1 MLFCLCFFLD
11 LFFKQVYTLWKAEKK
26 TQKNYKRSNK
36 HIIVSEIFRLSREKS
51 IKSMCYLHQSVPYSQ
66 EPASVVQLDAPSEL
80 RPGGRGFK
88 KGKRKVQGV
97 PQSQT
102 AALPWHQEEEETD
115 KSKQAQTE
123 QTYEKH

>member
-1 MLFCLCFFLD
+1 ML
-11 LFFKQVYTLWKAEKK
+11 KGPKNTRTKK
-26 TQKNYKRSNK
+26 
-36 HIIVSEIFRLSREKS
+36 
-51 IKSMCYLHQSVPYSQ
+51 HQ
-66 EPASVVQLDAPSEL
+66 A
-80 RPGGRGFK
+80 K

-102 AALPWHQEEEETD
+102 AALPRPQEEEETD

>member
-1 MLFCLCFFLD
+1 MTCML
-11 LFFKQVYTLWKAEKK
+11 KALE
-26 TQKNYKRSNK
+26 Y
-36 HIIVSEIFRLSREKS
+36 IFGTSPVL
-51 IKSMCYLHQSVPYSQ
+51 QSVDKLNRNSCSLSNSHCKVDGHQIKGTIHLIEFLPYFAR
-66 EPASVVQLDAPSEL
+66 ETINVCDLL
-80 RPGGRGFK
+80 LGFPHAK

-102 AALPWHQEEEETD
+102 AALPRPQEEEETD

>member
-1 MLFCLCFFLD
+1 MLNIKGTDRQMLSNSHKKNRCQAD
-11 LFFKQVYTLWKAEKK
+11 RETLS
-26 TQKNYKRSNK
+26 QK
-36 HIIVSEIFRLSREKS
+36 
-51 IKSMCYLHQSVPYSQ
+51 
-66 EPASVVQLDAPSEL
+66 
-80 RPGGRGFK
+80 RGK

-102 AALPWHQEEEETD
+102 AALPRPQEEEETD

>member
-1 MLFCLCFFLD
+1 MNLRDLNFSSIFLLLNQNVLTGD
-11 LFFKQVYTLWKAEKK
+11 
-26 TQKNYKRSNK
+26 
-36 HIIVSEIFRLSREKS
+36 I
-51 IKSMCYLHQSVPYSQ
+51 
-66 EPASVVQLDAPSEL
+66 SVVFEYGLCEV
-80 RPGGRGFK
+80 K

-102 AALPWHQEEEETD
+102 AALPRPQEEEETN